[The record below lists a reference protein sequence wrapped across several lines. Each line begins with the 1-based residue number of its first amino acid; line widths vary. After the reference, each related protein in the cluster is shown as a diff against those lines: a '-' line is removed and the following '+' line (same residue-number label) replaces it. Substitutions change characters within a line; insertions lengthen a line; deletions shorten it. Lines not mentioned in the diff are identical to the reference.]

1 MDLVKVEDKYPALAV
16 KTEMTPEDALL
27 AEELEA
33 LNGVQL
39 KFPRI
44 KLGASGNG
52 KLEVPD
58 PVNTDEEKSVKELTG
73 IIVCCTA
80 SRAKWEEGATVPEC
94 ASSDAK
100 ISMSGKQ
107 CSTCKYCKFSR
118 DCNGNLVR
126 PQCKES
132 RNLYL
137 VTEEHSLPL
146 HFIIPPS
153 GIKEYNNFAASLLSN
168 KKTQLGTIVK
178 ITVAVETNKAN
189 QKFNK
194 AKFESIGRA
203 DAELLPRLIETRN
216 QIMSIISSM
225 TIEDLSAEEET
236 MIPINE
242 DVDSIF

>member
-1 MDLVKVEDKYPALAV
+1 M
-16 KTEMTPEDALL
+16 
-27 AEELEA
+27 
-33 LNGVQL
+33 
-39 KFPRI
+39 
-44 KLGASGNG
+44 
-52 KLEVPD
+52 
-58 PVNTDEEKSVKELTG
+58 
-73 IIVCCTA
+73 
-80 SRAKWEEGATVPEC
+80 
-94 ASSDAK
+94 
-100 ISMSGKQ
+100 
-107 CSTCKYCKFSR
+107 
-118 DCNGNLVR
+118 
-126 PQCKES
+126 
-132 RNLYL
+132 
-137 VTEEHSLPL
+137 
-146 HFIIPPS
+146 
-153 GIKEYNNFAASLLSN
+153 LSN